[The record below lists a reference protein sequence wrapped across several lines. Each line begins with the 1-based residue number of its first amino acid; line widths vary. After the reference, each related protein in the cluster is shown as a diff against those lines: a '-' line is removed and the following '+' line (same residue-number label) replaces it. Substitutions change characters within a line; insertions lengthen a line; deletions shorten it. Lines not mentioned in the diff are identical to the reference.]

1 MTDTPEEQ
9 QPPQH
14 VPLAGATARGPVGN
28 TRSVWKSILWAIL
41 TLGIYTFVWVFRT
54 QDEMK
59 NYTGQGMGGWIAFI
73 IYFVFSPI
81 TWFVI
86 PSELKNMY
94 MQDGREAPI
103 SAWWGLWF
111 LLPLIGAFVWFLK
124 VQPLLN
130 DFWQSKGAPP
140 PP

>member
-1 MTDTPEEQ
+1 
-9 QPPQH
+9 
-14 VPLAGATARGPVGN
+14 
-28 TRSVWKSILWAIL
+28 
-41 TLGIYTFVWVFRT
+41 
-54 QDEMK
+54 MK
-59 NYTGQGMGGWIAFI
+59 NYTGMGMGGWVGFI
-73 IYFVFSPI
+73 VYFIFSPI

-94 MQDGREAPI
+94 VQDGREEPI
-103 SAWWGLWF
+103 STWWGLWF